1 MGFSIVLYSFY
12 RIMSL
17 AAFISKKFR
26 ESLKAKNIT
35 IVIKTK
41 DASRARYY
49 KFENGKIISKAEDY
63 PNADMSMIWKDAETG
78 FKTLSKGKP
87 EAFLEAG
94 MSGDL
99 VIDGDAD
106 ASMWFV
112 EVMNEMQETLKIKR

>member
-1 MGFSIVLYSFY
+1 MGFSIILYSFY
-12 RIMSL
+12 KIMSFT
-17 AAFISKKFR
+17 AFISSKFR

-41 DASRARYY
+41 DASKARYY
-49 KFENGKIISKAEDY
+49 KFENGKISSKGEDY
-63 PNADMSMIWKDAETG
+63 PNADMSMVWKDAQTG

-112 EVMNEMQETLKIKR
+112 EVMNEMQDTLKMNK